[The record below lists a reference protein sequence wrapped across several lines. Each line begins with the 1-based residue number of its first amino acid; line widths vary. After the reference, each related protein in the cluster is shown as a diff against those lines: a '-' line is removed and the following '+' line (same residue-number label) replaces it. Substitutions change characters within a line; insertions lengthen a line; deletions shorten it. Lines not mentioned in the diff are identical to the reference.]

1 MAVRV
6 NFFDFMYSN
15 DYDYRYS
22 IESFLSYNERNAFL
36 KGDFSLEATINGVT
50 VASIDLKKLP
60 LYQETIQVGNGQGF
74 AGVGNRFMDTLV
86 ESPPTYS
93 YSYEFQA
100 IPIEES
106 GSLDVQVILMS
117 RQSADN
123 YRKVAYSTVETV
135 QVSEDELFA
144 EEIPNL
150 PPEGALLSPRNSDLA
165 RAEAVLTDT
174 DVQTSSE
181 FGQIER
187 IAMTSIGRNYDPDN
201 LPEVIIQGGG
211 GTGAEATVEIVDGG
225 IADLMVLSWGENYV
239 DSELNDGGLW
249 ITPID
254 ENNGSGFMAQIKV
267 SNGVLDDVQ
276 NIENGAILN
285 GGAGYEDIVGKKG
298 YVRVFDYNKG
308 NGAAGYISATNDVG
322 GITEIAI
329 TDGGKHYDPMTSIIF
344 ILDEFNGV
352 SHNGYGFES
361 GTLNILNGV
370 INSFEILESG
380 SGYVL
385 KPYLIPVQANEY
397 GIWQEDLSRNIA
409 EVTTKT
415 SDQLEEHL
423 FDNFDRLGTYL
434 ANGYPDA
441 GVYEFN
447 ATTYELLTDTS
458 NSGFYAVSSWLDFEV
473 NSTTGSGFHARVV
486 ETMLRD
492 GSIKVVLENPGRGY
506 LLPPQVILRG
516 GEFLTTGKEDRRQPL
531 QVTAGTKVLLLADT
545 FDFDGDVKRV
555 RFYANGVDL
564 SIQTKAC
571 S

>member
-1 MAVRV
+1 
-6 NFFDFMYSN
+6 
-15 DYDYRYS
+15 
-22 IESFLSYNERNAFL
+22 
-36 KGDFSLEATINGVT
+36 
-50 VASIDLKKLP
+50 
-60 LYQETIQVGNGQGF
+60 
-74 AGVGNRFMDTLV
+74 
-86 ESPPTYS
+86 
-93 YSYEFQA
+93 
-100 IPIEES
+100 
-106 GSLDVQVILMS
+106 
-117 RQSADN
+117 
-123 YRKVAYSTVETV
+123 
-135 QVSEDELFA
+135 
-144 EEIPNL
+144 
-150 PPEGALLSPRNSDLA
+150 
-165 RAEAVLTDT
+165 
-174 DVQTSSE
+174 
-181 FGQIER
+181 
-187 IAMTSIGRNYDPDN
+187 
-201 LPEVIIQGGG
+201 
-211 GTGAEATVEIVDGG
+211 
-225 IADLMVLSWGENYV
+225 
-239 DSELNDGGLW
+239 
-249 ITPID
+249 
-254 ENNGSGFMAQIKV
+254 
-267 SNGVLDDVQ
+267 
-276 NIENGAILN
+276 
-285 GGAGYEDIVGKKG
+285 
-298 YVRVFDYNKG
+298 
-308 NGAAGYISATNDVG
+308 
-322 GITEIAI
+322 
-329 TDGGKHYDPMTSIIF
+329 MTSIIF

-441 GVYEFN
+441 GVYDFN

-564 SIQTKAC
+564 SIQTKRVLDSIQVTDAG
-571 S
+571 SGYTAAPQVTLEGGGGNGAEAVAQLEQPLRNADGELITMPRGVASIGISDPGRDYFTAPNVIITGGGGGGAKANAKLSEIQEETFAQRLVSSLGRFGFEWTPDKPGTYLISLEVTDDDGEVTFIPNNAEVVVLPIQVSQVPQISLISDYNGMAFTNKSKLRFTARALDPDGKLEAVQFYVNGVPLGLPIESNYVSDQFQQPYSVEFSPTESGVYSIYATAFDNTGNYVMSDSVTFTSTEGLAVHQMFSFIVRLWRLKRITL

>member
-1 MAVRV
+1 MTGRSDSYYSYYYYWYGMDEDTKNYLSNDLEWGSLVNLSVEAFDPSFTDNYGQAVEGGIQNVTFWENNPSLGEPTVIGEAMNKYNNIYSIAWKPMYIGQTFVWAEVVDLDQNLIRTDVRCFNIGTNSKKAPTVEIQSIRKTGQGNMAVRV

-308 NGAAGYISATNDVG
+308 NGAV
-322 GITEIAI
+322 
-329 TDGGKHYDPMTSIIF
+329 
-344 ILDEFNGV
+344 
-352 SHNGYGFES
+352 
-361 GTLNILNGV
+361 
-370 INSFEILESG
+370 
-380 SGYVL
+380 
-385 KPYLIPVQANEY
+385 
-397 GIWQEDLSRNIA
+397 
-409 EVTTKT
+409 VT
-415 SDQLEEHL
+415 
-423 FDNFDRLGTYL
+423 F
-434 ANGYPDA
+434 
-441 GVYEFN
+441 
-447 ATTYELLTDTS
+447 
-458 NSGFYAVSSWLDFEV
+458 
-473 NSTTGSGFHARVV
+473 
-486 ETMLRD
+486 
-492 GSIKVVLENPGRGY
+492 
-506 LLPPQVILRG
+506 LLPMM
-516 GEFLTTGKEDRRQPL
+516 
-531 QVTAGTKVLLLADT
+531 
-545 FDFDGDVKRV
+545 
-555 RFYANGVDL
+555 
-564 SIQTKAC
+564 
-571 S
+571 